1 MKFDI
6 KQSFLGLVIS
16 LVIVILFSSYL
27 GIYMKEGFEDDV
39 PPEDLGDFV
48 PEDVEYAD
56 FVGEEAP
63 KVDPSQTE
71 ASMQSFEE
79 YKKSMKEQEER
90 NKAFA
95 AEAEASYAAEADA
108 EAAEEA
114 AYEAEKKKAAET
126 IAAMQAA
133 IKAGSSSRDD
143 IKKQLSEYIA
153 KSQAELAALKSKSD
167 ANKTQMD
174 ANKAQMGNLDFI
186 PSSERGSFAKQD
198 MVTGFFNTTD
208 QKIQSAKNLA
218 AQANSS
224 AEVAKSRAMAA
235 LNKANQAPPAPD
247 LSGYATKQMFGQ
259 MDQKLG
265 GFATKED
272 LNPFATKAE
281 IGNLATK
288 AQLGGY
294 ATQADLNAKV
304 QSAGKGNFATQEQ
317 LNSLRNEFNSKFL
330 KHGDEI
336 TLRSR
341 KTGRRLQDRGW
352 GRFANKNRMWWERFH
367 IEKCGQPGMYDNRQ
381 CR

>member
-39 PPEDLGDFV
+39 PPEDLGEFV
-48 PEDVEYAD
+48 PDDVEYGD
-56 FVGEEAP
+56 FVAEEGP
-63 KVDPSQTE
+63 KFDPAKTA
-71 ASMQSFEE
+71 ASMQSYED
-79 YKKSMKEQEER
+79 YQKSMKEQEEK

-95 AEAEASYAAEADA
+95 AAAEADYA
-108 EAAEEA
+108 AAADEEAAEEA

-143 IKKQLSEYIA
+143 IKKQLTEYIA

-167 ANKTQMD
+167 ANQSK
-174 ANKAQMGNLDFI
+174 MGNLDFI

-208 QKIQSAKNLA
+208 QKIQSANNLA
-218 AQANSS
+218 AQAKSS
-224 AEVAKSRAMAA
+224 AEVAKAQAMAA
-235 LNKANQAPPAPD
+235 LNKANQAPKAPD
-247 LSGYATKQMFGQ
+247 LSGYATKQMFGE

-265 GFATKED
+265 GFATKAD

-294 ATQADLNAKV
+294 ATQADLNEKV
-304 QSAGKGNFATQEQ
+304 QSAGKGNYATQEQ
-317 LNSLRNEFNSKFL
+317 LNNLRNEFNSKFL

-352 GRFANKNRMWWERFH
+352 GRFANKNRAWWERFH
-367 IEKCGQPGMYDNRQ
+367 VEKCGQPGMYDNKP

>member
-48 PEDVEYAD
+48 PDDVEYGE
-56 FVGEEAP
+56 FVAEEAP
-63 KVDPSQTE
+63 KVDPAQTA
-71 ASMQSFEE
+71 ASMQSYEE
-79 YKKSMKEQEER
+79 YQKSMKEQEEK
-90 NKAFA
+90 NKAFEA
-95 AEAEASYAAEADA
+95 AAAADFASAADE

-143 IKKQLSEYIA
+143 IKKQLTEYIA

-167 ANKTQMD
+167 ANQSK
-174 ANKAQMGNLDFI
+174 MGNLDFI

-235 LNKANQAPPAPD
+235 LNKANQAPEAPD
-247 LSGYATKQMFGQ
+247 LSGYATKQQFGQ
-259 MDQKLG
+259 MNQRLGGLDKKLG
-265 GFATKED
+265 GFATKAD

-294 ATQADLNAKV
+294 ATQADLNEKV
-304 QSAGKGNFATQEQ
+304 QSAGKGNYATQEQ
-317 LNSLRNEFNSKFL
+317 LNNLRNEFNSKFL

-352 GRFANKNRMWWERFH
+352 GRFANHNRMWWERFH